1 MMILTKILVTGET
14 KDLEI
19 EKKGGEIQALTSTLE
34 TAKVPDDDAGI
45 GGFAFYPNKSVVCVF
60 HQLRQMWRQIH
71 LTLAQS

>member
-45 GGFAFYPNKSVVCVF
+45 GGLLFTQTKVLFVYFINWDKCGVKF
-60 HQLRQMWRQIH
+60 I
-71 LTLAQS
+71 